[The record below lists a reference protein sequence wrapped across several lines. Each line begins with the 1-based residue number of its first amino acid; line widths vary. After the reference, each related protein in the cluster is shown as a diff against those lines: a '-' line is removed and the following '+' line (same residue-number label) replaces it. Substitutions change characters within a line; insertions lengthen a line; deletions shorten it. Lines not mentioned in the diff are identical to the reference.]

1 MSLLGLSV
9 RFQRSPVVS
18 QGKCQLRG
26 HSLAVRPLAGLFF
39 LSLSF
44 LMCQMRTT
52 MISRASL
59 HRRPGNTS
67 HHYTN
72 ANGRLSGSR
81 PEVSVELP
89 SLHTYVVPRF
99 AQPAPCLGL
108 SPLCQTL
115 LLLRCPLHRAQRD
128 PESPQPYPF
137 HILSIMSC

>member
-81 PEVSVELP
+81 PEVSVELS

-128 PESPQPYPF
+128 PESPQPYHF
-137 HILSIMSC
+137 TFSLS